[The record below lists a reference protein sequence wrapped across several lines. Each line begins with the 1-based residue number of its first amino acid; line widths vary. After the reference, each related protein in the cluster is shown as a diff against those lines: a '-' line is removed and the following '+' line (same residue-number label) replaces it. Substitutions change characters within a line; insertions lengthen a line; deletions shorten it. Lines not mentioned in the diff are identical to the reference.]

1 MKKISVLLL
10 GGTGFLG
17 TALAR
22 RLAQE
27 ECDVC
32 VVGRRAVGPGLSRI
46 PGVVT
51 RQASLDDV
59 ETLRE
64 LLPNYRTV
72 VHLATTS
79 TPGSSAQSPVREA
92 EENIIPALR
101 LLEVLA
107 EFEPARL
114 IYVSSGGTLY
124 GNPAVLPVPEDQP
137 LWPLS
142 NHGVG
147 KVAVEGFLRVYGR
160 QHENRVTIVRP
171 SNLYGPEQ
179 PLREGFGVI
188 RTMLEYVRRG
198 EPMEFW
204 GDGEAV
210 RDFLFIEDWVDACW
224 RLLAPDAPV
233 GVYNIGV
240 GEGCS
245 LNSLRAIVERV
256 TGQEL
261 RVQWRPARPV
271 DVRGVVLDS
280 TQLRVA
286 TGWAP
291 QVALEE
297 GIQRTW
303 QWLEDEHQAEAR

>member
-1 MKKISVLLL
+1 MSEPRVLLL

-22 RLAQE
+22 RLVREQWE
-27 ECDVC
+27 VC
-32 VVGRRAVGPGLSRI
+32 VVGRRVVNSTM

-59 ETLRE
+59 AMLRE
-64 LLPNYRTV
+64 LLPTYRTV
-72 VHLATTS
+72 VHLASTT
-79 TPGSSAQSPVREA
+79 TPGSSAHSPVRET
-92 EENIIPALR
+92 EENVLPALR

-107 EFEPARL
+107 EFEPVRL
-114 IYVSSGGTLY
+114 IYTSSGGTLY
-124 GNPAVLPVPEDQP
+124 GNPAVLPVAEDQP

-160 QHENRVTIVRP
+160 QHGDRVTILRP
-171 SNLYGPEQ
+171 SNVYGPAQ

-198 EPMEFW
+198 EAMEFW
-204 GDGEAV
+204 GDGETV
-210 RDFLFIEDWVDACW
+210 RDFLFVEDWVEACW
-224 RLLAPDAPV
+224 RVLAPEAAV
-233 GVYNIGV
+233 GVYNVGV

-245 LNSLRAIVERV
+245 LNSLRAVVERV
-256 TGQEL
+256 TGREL
-261 RVQWRPARPV
+261 RVSWQPARAV

-280 TQLRVA
+280 ARLRAA

-291 QVALEE
+291 QVTLEE
-297 GIQRTW
+297 GIRQMW
-303 QWLEDEHQAEAR
+303 ESFGDGECF